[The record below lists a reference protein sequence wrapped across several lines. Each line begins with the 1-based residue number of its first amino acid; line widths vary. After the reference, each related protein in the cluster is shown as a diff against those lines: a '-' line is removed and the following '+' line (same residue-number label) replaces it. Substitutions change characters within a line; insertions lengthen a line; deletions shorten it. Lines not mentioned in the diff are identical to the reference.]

1 MMDRAIALAREAA
14 ERGEVPIGAVVYRG
28 DQIIAEAANNPA
40 KYKLTVVFND
50 GEEVPAGKMRLM
62 EVKARDD
69 RSIDMW
75 FGNVQRDGLY
85 INMQS
90 PQRELII
97 EAARALEPIG

>member
-1 MMDRAIALAREAA
+1 MIAGAFDDRDSAGVAHRKALPHPSR
-14 ERGEVPIGAVVYRG
+14 
-28 DQIIAEAANNPA
+28 
-40 KYKLTVVFND
+40 
-50 GEEVPAGKMRLM
+50 GEEVPAGKVRLM